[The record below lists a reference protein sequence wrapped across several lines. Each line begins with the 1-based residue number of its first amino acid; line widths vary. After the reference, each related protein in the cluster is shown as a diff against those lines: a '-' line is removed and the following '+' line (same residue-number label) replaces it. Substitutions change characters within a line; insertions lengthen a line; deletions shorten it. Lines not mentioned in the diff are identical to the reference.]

1 MCLYVVYMFIYV
13 CIHIIIYNVYT
24 FIIIVALFLIAKTKQ
39 TIKNWKPLKIPM
51 IGALVKL

>member
-13 CIHIIIYNVYT
+13 CIHIIIYNIYT